1 MINRRVPFD
10 LAIADPLLLKGQW
23 DRLSTPQQVVLK
35 SFYGLPLI
43 GADEQRLW
51 SAFQGAGVYDDLGFL
66 VDTTR
71 DVPYVPR
78 EYHEL
83 WALEGRR
90 SGKTTEQGALIFV
103 YECLLGGHTA
113 YVKEGAPCVA
123 LLVAQTKDIAI
134 KNLTAIRLVI
144 EDSPLLRGEIDSF
157 TPEVIRLKNGIVI
170 EAASPN
176 LKNQRGIAVCVL
188 GMDEVAFWYS
198 DSDSANPDYEVLR
211 ALTPAMIQ
219 FPHAKRFA
227 ISSAYIREGIL
238 YDATQAGTLGQK
250 TNSEKLAKRYARA
263 LVIEAPTALMGNP
276 RVTRASLEAERDMDP
291 DAFEREFLSR
301 FSDAVSGFLSRA
313 AIEDCVE
320 RGIREREPL
329 PRPGKPLDP
338 TPSYVA
344 AIDPAFRS
352 DAFPSVVAHFEPARG
367 VVVDALR
374 RFVPVRGS
382 RLNPDA
388 VFLELLPLWTTYRV
402 EQVHSDQYQF
412 ETLQQLALKYEI
424 VLSGTDF
431 TARSKAKILG
441 NLQQLINRRQIVLPD
456 PAASPEAAI
465 LIDELKSL
473 ERKISANGAVTI
485 AAPAGKHDDLAMC
498 LALAAFHAT
507 REGESS
513 WLAPSGDLDLPEE
526 HKVKTPFEKARAQL
540 KAREGDRDEW
550 N

>member
-1 MINRRVPFD
+1 MPSARIPFAV
-10 LAIADPLLLKGQW
+10 AISDPLLLKRQW
-23 DRLSTPQQVVLK
+23 EQLSRAQRVVLK
-35 SFYGLPLI
+35 AFYGLPLDGEEDHRI
-43 GADEQRLW
+43 W
-51 SAFQGAGVYDDLGFL
+51 SAMQGAGVYDELGYL
-66 VDTTR
+66 KDITH

-78 EYHEL
+78 EYNEL

-90 SGKTTEQGALIFV
+90 SGKTTEQGALINA
-103 YECLLGGHTA
+103 YELLLGGHTQ
-113 YVKEGAPCVA
+113 YVKEGMPCVA

-134 KNLTAIRLVI
+134 KNLTSIRLVI
-144 EDSPLLRGEIDSF
+144 ESSPLLRGEIASF

-176 LKNQRGIAVCVL
+176 LKNQRGIAVPL
-188 GMDEVAFWYS
+188 LTMDEVAFWYS
-198 DSDSANPDYEVLR
+198 DSESANPDYEVVR
-211 ALTPAMIQ
+211 AITPAQVQ
-219 FPHAKRFA
+219 FPHAKRFG

-238 YDATQAGTLGQK
+238 YDAVSAGTLGLK
-250 TNSEKLAKRYARA
+250 TNSEKLRKRYARA

-276 RVTRASLEAERDMDP
+276 RVTREALEAERDMDP
-291 DAFEREFLSR
+291 DAFSREFLSQ

-320 RGIREREPL
+320 KGVREHAPM

-338 TPSYVA
+338 TPTYVA
-344 AIDPAFRS
+344 AIDPAFRT
-352 DAFPSVVAHFEPARG
+352 DAFPSVVAHYEPAKG

-374 RFVPVRGS
+374 RFLPLRGA

-388 VFLELLPLWTTYRV
+388 VFLELLPLWNDYRV

-412 ETLQQLALKYEI
+412 ETLQQLALKYDI

-441 NLQQLINRRQIVLPD
+441 NLQQLINRRQIRLPD

-465 LIDELKSL
+465 LIEELKHL
-473 ERKISANGAVTI
+473 ERKISPNGSVTI
-485 AAPAGKHDDLAMC
+485 AAPAGKHDDMAMC

-507 REGESS
+507 RDGESG
-513 WLAPSGDLDLPEE
+513 WLAPTGDLDLPEE
-526 HKVKTPFEKARAQL
+526 HRVKTPFEKATAML
-540 KAREGDRDEW
+540 KARSGDQSWD
-550 N
+550 